1 MRLACKFASRK
12 QNTHGYHLY
21 VRIVKM
27 EKSEEFHIIKE
38 GYTVVKFKQDVSM
51 LYSPFEGS

>member
-1 MRLACKFASRK
+1 
-12 QNTHGYHLY
+12 
-21 VRIVKM
+21 M